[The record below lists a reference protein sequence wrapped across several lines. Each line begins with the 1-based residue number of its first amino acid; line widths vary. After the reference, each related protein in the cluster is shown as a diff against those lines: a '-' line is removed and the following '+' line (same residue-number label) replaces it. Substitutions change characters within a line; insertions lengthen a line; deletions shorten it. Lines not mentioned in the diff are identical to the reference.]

1 MPFFPEKP
9 SLMPTIPQT
18 KTSIPAGLWMKCRE
32 CGQLI
37 YQKTLD
43 KSLQVC
49 PECGFHYP
57 MTANARI
64 DTLADQGTFQE
75 MWQEMTSVDVLSFAG
90 DGSYATKLEET
101 RAKTELNEAVVCG
114 VCQIGGIAS
123 TLAVMDFRFM
133 GASMGSVVGEKITRL
148 MEYAIRAHK
157 PVVVV
162 TASGGARMQE
172 GVVSLMQMA
181 KTSAAVQRLDEARLP
196 YITIL
201 TNPTT
206 GGVTASF
213 ASLGDVI
220 LAEPKALIGFAG
232 PRVIKETTRAELP
245 ESFQRSEFL
254 LEHGFIDAIVPRDR
268 LKATVTQILQA
279 WQ

>member
-1 MPFFPEKP
+1 
-9 SLMPTIPQT
+9 
-18 KTSIPAGLWMKCRE
+18 MKCRE

-37 YQKTLD
+37 YQKALD

-64 DTLADQGTFQE
+64 DSLADQDTFQE
-75 MWQEMTSVDVLSFAG
+75 MWQEMTSVDILSFAG
-90 DGSYATKLEET
+90 DNSYSAKLEET

-114 VCQIGGIAS
+114 SCQIGGMDAA
-123 TLAVMDFRFM
+123 LAVMDFRFM

-148 MEYAIRAHK
+148 MEYAVRAHK
-157 PVVVV
+157 PMVVV

-181 KTSAAVQRLDEARLP
+181 KTSAAVQRLDEAHLP

-245 ESFQRSEFL
+245 DSFQCSEFL
-254 LEHGFIDAIVPRDR
+254 LAHGFIDAIVKRDQ